1 MSLVSR
7 QSICF
12 DKIDFFAIATLDQLL
27 LSVEFYELQEVV
39 VNGLYY
45 SRVNHLVLFAL
56 DLQLQLI
63 KIKYFWL
70 QSRLHSYLQLTV
82 GLSSDGQVNM
92 IWKEN
97 IKVRINCFLVDNAM
111 QLR

>member
-1 MSLVSR
+1 LSLFSC
-7 QSICF
+7 QSIFF
-12 DKIDFFAIATLDQLL
+12 DKIDFFTITTPDQLL
-27 LSVEFYELQEVV
+27 LFVEFHEVHEV
-39 VNGLYY
+39 IVNGLYY
-45 SRVNHLVLFAL
+45 INVNHLVLFAL

-97 IKVRINCFLVDNAM
+97 IKVRIGCFLVDNAM
-111 QLR
+111 QL